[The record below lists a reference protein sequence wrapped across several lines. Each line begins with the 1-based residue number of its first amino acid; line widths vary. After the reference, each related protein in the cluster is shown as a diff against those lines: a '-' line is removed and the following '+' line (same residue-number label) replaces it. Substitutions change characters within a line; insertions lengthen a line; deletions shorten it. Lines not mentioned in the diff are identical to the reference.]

1 MKKAIVF
8 LADGFE
14 EIEALT
20 PVDYLR
26 RAGVEVTLAGVS
38 KTEIT
43 GSHGITVKT
52 DAAVTEALVSEKF
65 DALVVPGGMPG
76 STNLAASAA
85 VEKLLKDAESRGA
98 VIAAL
103 CAAPVVVLAKAGLLK
118 NRRYTCYPRMENDLA
133 KFAGSGYKALTDG
146 AVHLEERVVVDG
158 NLVTARGAGVAEE
171 FALALVEKLAGKS
184 ARDNL
189 HNGIVAR

>member
-52 DAAVTEALVSEKF
+52 DAAATEALVSEKF

-85 VEKLLKDAESRGA
+85 VPQE
-98 VIAAL
+98 
-103 CAAPVVVLAKAGLLK
+103 C
-118 NRRYTCYPRMENDLA
+118 C
-133 KFAGSGYKALTDG
+133 FLTN
-146 AVHLEERVVVDG
+146 HYL
-158 NLVTARGAGVAEE
+158 T
-171 FALALVEKLAGKS
+171 
-184 ARDNL
+184 
-189 HNGIVAR
+189 

>member
-52 DAAVTEALVSEKF
+52 DIAVTEALVSEKF

-98 VIAAL
+98 VIAAI

-133 KFAGSGYKALTDG
+133 KFAGSNYKALTDG

-158 NLVTARGAGVAEE
+158 NLVTARGPGVAEE
-171 FALALVEKLAGKS
+171 FALTLVEKLAGKT

>member
-14 EIEALT
+14 EVEALT

-26 RAGVEVTLAGVS
+26 RAGVEVTVAGVS

-43 GSHGITVKT
+43 GSHGIKVNA
-52 DAAVTEALVSEKF
+52 DAALSDSLLGEKY
-65 DALVVPGGMPG
+65 DAVIAPGGMPG
-76 STNLAASAA
+76 AANLAASPL
-85 VEKLLKDAESRGA
+85 VEKLFKDAEGRGA
-98 VIAAL
+98 VIAAI

-118 NRRYTCYPRMENDLA
+118 NRRYTCYPTMENDLL
-133 KFAGSGYKALTDG
+133 KFAGSNYKALTEG

-158 NLVTARGAGVAEE
+158 NLVTARGPGVAEE
-171 FALALVEKLAGKS
+171 FALALVEKLAGKA
-184 ARDNL
+184 ARDSL
-189 HNGIVAR
+189 HKGIVAR